1 MYSFEGGYPVG
12 PLVFVVARED
22 PSSPNS
28 PHILYIGRSESSA
41 LDLERHPLCAE
52 MAAAGANLV
61 GLCVELDLRRRYMIE
76 ADLFHR
82 FDPPLNGRLPDDP
95 V

>member
-1 MYSFEGGYPVG
+1 
-12 PLVFVVARED
+12 
-22 PSSPNS
+22 
-28 PHILYIGRSESSA
+28 
-41 LDLERHPLCAE
+41 